1 MQRWHLTLG
10 LSAAVLAAAALFP
23 SLPRQTVDSTLSTVI
38 APPPPAFAGEDG
50 DLTVEMGLDQGA
62 ILVGEGG
69 DRYVVIDVRAPR
81 PMGASRRPVQVS
93 VVLDLSGSMS
103 EQGKIEGATR
113 GLEELR
119 NQLRDDDK
127 LGFVVFND
135 RAELRAPLTPVAHW
149 GRDLVGFMPLRP
161 SGGTN
166 LYAGLAMGI
175 GLLPEGGSAE
185 VQRVVLLSDGQA
197 NIGET
202 EPRAFRALAASRV
215 TDGVSVSTIG
225 LGLDFNEDLLATLSD
240 AGGGGYQFVDA
251 PGELG
256 RFFSSELE
264 RLGAVAGRQT
274 RVELTMGPGVELL
287 DVYGYEAERSGQGA
301 SIYLGDVHG
310 GESRKLVA
318 RVRVP
323 AGEAG
328 ARPLATATVRY
339 LDPDD
344 GRRCAEQANAALVG
358 VASRRE
364 VETSVHSDLAEK
376 ALRARSA
383 DLLEAS
389 SQAWKRGDLT
399 TNQALMKEAEDL
411 LERGAVTYQA
421 PRLSGAARDYATE
434 ARNFEAAPASSA
446 AGQLQAKRAKRIS
459 RDEAR

>member
-23 SLPRQTVDSTLSTVI
+23 SLPREAGVAPDVGTV
-38 APPPPAFAGEDG
+38 APPPTFDG
-50 DLTVEMGLDQGA
+50 VDGALTVEVGLDQGA
-62 ILVGEGG
+62 ILEGEGAE
-69 DRYVVIDVRAPR
+69 RYVIVDVGAPR
-81 PMGASRRPVQVS
+81 SLGASRRPVQVS
-93 VVLDLSGSMS
+93 VVLDLSGSMA

-119 NQLRDDDK
+119 NQLREDDK

-161 SGGTN
+161 AGGTN
-166 LYAGLAMGI
+166 LYAGLAMGL

-197 NIGET
+197 NVGET

-256 RFFSSELE
+256 RFFSRELE

-274 RVELTMGPGVELL
+274 RVELSMGPGVELL
-287 DVYGYEAERSGQGA
+287 DVYGYESERSSQGA
-301 SIYLGDVHG
+301 SVYLGDVHS
-310 GESRKLVA
+310 GESRKIVA

-323 AGEAG
+323 PGAVG
-328 ARPLATATVRY
+328 ARTLATATIAYV
-339 LDPDD
+339 DPDD
-344 GRRCAEQANAALVG
+344 ARRCVEQATAAVYG
-358 VASRRE
+358 VTARRE
-364 VETSVHSDLAEK
+364 VEASVHSDLAEK

-383 DLLEAS
+383 DLLEAG

-399 TNQALMKEAEDL
+399 ANQALMKEAEDL
-411 LERGAVTYQA
+411 LDEGAVTYSA
-421 PRLSGAARDYATE
+421 PALKGAARKYAAE
-434 ARNFEAAPASSA
+434 ARNFQAAPATSA
-446 AGQLQAKRAKRIS
+446 AGQLQAKRAKGIS